1 MQEGFKVDKALP
13 NKLDYLLKK
22 GSLEK
27 ETEILEILKTL
38 SEKIETLENKNV
50 TPKVTENTEEKD
62 VNRIHKKWGSPS
74 F

>member
-1 MQEGFKVDKALP
+1 LQEGFKVDKDLP
-13 NKLDYLLKK
+13 NRLDYLLKK

-38 SEKIETLENKNV
+38 SEKIEALGNKNV
-50 TPKVTENTEEKD
+50 TPKVTENNED
-62 VNRIHKKWGSPS
+62 RDANRIHKKWGNPS